1 MSRAFACLV
10 ALLLIPSSTSTLT
23 QGQRQPPRDRAQ
35 PATGT
40 ARIRGQ
46 VVAADDGRPIRRAMV
61 RASAPE
67 LREQRG
73 TFTDPDGRYELAD
86 LPAGR
91 FTVTAFKAGFV
102 TISHGQT
109 RPYEMGRPIDVRDR
123 QTIDRID
130 FALPRGAAITGRIV
144 DEYGEP
150 VAGGAVQPMQ
160 LRYVNGRRQPTMTGN
175 GMFQTPDTG
184 EFRLWGL
191 PPGDYLLQASVNGG
205 GAGPVDTDD
214 RSGYAP
220 TYYPG
225 TANPAEAQSVRVEA
239 GQTLS
244 GIEIMLTPARAVR
257 ITGTTLDSRGEPL
270 RSGFVSAMPERSE
283 MTMLAMSGRPSQVR
297 PDGTFTIS
305 VMTAGTYLL
314 RASAPPADTGG
325 RPEMLVA
332 TVTVGNDDVGGVVLV
347 PLQPVTVTGRILF
360 DQPAHS
366 IDPSMIRVV
375 ASPKSPGMSMPLPM
389 PGSPVVNQDF
399 TFELKAPPGEMAV
412 WATLMGGTGWQVKS
426 VTIAGTDVTDR
437 GIELVSGGTVKDVE
451 ILMTNRVQVVTGLV
465 TNARGEIAT
474 DVTVFAFAQDRG
486 RWLTAPRYAAI
497 GRPDQHGRY
506 SLRTLPPGDYY
517 AVAVEHLDPNRGR
530 GDPEYLEELSRGAVR
545 FTLGEADAKTLD
557 LKLTTLR

>member
-10 ALLLIPSSTSTLT
+10 AVLLIPSSTSTLT
-23 QGQRQPPRDRAQ
+23 QGQRQPPRDRAE

-40 ARIRGQ
+40 ARIRGR
-46 VVAADDGRPIRRAMV
+46 VVAAEDGRPIRRAMV
-61 RASAPE
+61 RVSAPA

-130 FALPRGAAITGRIV
+130 FVLPRGAAITGRIV

-191 PPGDYLLQASVNGG
+191 TPGDYLIQASVNSGG
-205 GAGPVDTDD
+205 GPVDTDD

-225 TANPAEAQSVRVEA
+225 TANPAEAQTVRVEV

-257 ITGTTLDSRGEPL
+257 ITGTTLDSRGQPL
-270 RSGFVSAMPERSE
+270 RGGFVSAMPERSE
-283 MTMLAMSGRPSQVR
+283 MTMLARWCSRATAARGTTATATTSPRTTRSGGSTRPS
-297 PDGTFTIS
+297 T
-305 VMTAGTYLL
+305 
-314 RASAPPADTGG
+314 SAA
-325 RPEMLVA
+325 
-332 TVTVGNDDVGGVVLV
+332 
-347 PLQPVTVTGRILF
+347 
-360 DQPAHS
+360 
-366 IDPSMIRVV
+366 
-375 ASPKSPGMSMPLPM
+375 
-389 PGSPVVNQDF
+389 
-399 TFELKAPPGEMAV
+399 
-412 WATLMGGTGWQVKS
+412 
-426 VTIAGTDVTDR
+426 
-437 GIELVSGGTVKDVE
+437 
-451 ILMTNRVQVVTGLV
+451 
-465 TNARGEIAT
+465 
-474 DVTVFAFAQDRG
+474 
-486 RWLTAPRYAAI
+486 
-497 GRPDQHGRY
+497 
-506 SLRTLPPGDYY
+506 
-517 AVAVEHLDPNRGR
+517 
-530 GDPEYLEELSRGAVR
+530 
-545 FTLGEADAKTLD
+545 
-557 LKLTTLR
+557 